1 MMNTATRLNCL
12 RGKAPITPSKSTFGT
27 EKSAGINLSVIRQ
40 YRVIMDNQEKVQI
53 YPAVEECINR
63 IPAISERVFLHSQIE
78 SAIRRRAAGEI
89 VKKDVSEGL
98 SIG

>member
-1 MMNTATRLNCL
+1 
-12 RGKAPITPSKSTFGT
+12 
-27 EKSAGINLSVIRQ
+27 
-40 YRVIMDNQEKVQI
+40 MDNQEKVQI

-78 SAIRRRAAGEI
+78 SEIRRRAAGEI